1 MYKIY
6 LTFLKVLYFAKGPSL
21 KSGKTVIL
29 DYIYI
34 YKQIPQEDLYISLVY
49 MHLNVS
55 VCELRDRQYK
65 NIIHS

>member
-6 LTFLKVLYFAKGPSL
+6 LTFFKVLYFAKSPSL

-29 DYIYI
+29 DLFY
-34 YKQIPQEDLYISLVY
+34 YKQIPQEDLYISPVY
-49 MHLNVS
+49 MHVNVS